1 MTLAPLLSASPVIQ
15 GHAFA
20 ALGALALSGHQF
32 LARPGT
38 PVHRVVG
45 MVWVALMAVT
55 ALSSFWIHDLRML
68 GPFSVIHLLSVFVLT
83 QLVRGVLAARAGRIE
98 EHRRTMRGL
107 FLYGLVVAGLF
118 TLLPGR
124 IMHAVVAG

>member
-20 ALGALALSGHQF
+20 ALGALALSAHQF
-32 LARPGT
+32 LGRPGT
-38 PVHRVVG
+38 PVHRAVG
-45 MVWVALMAVT
+45 MVWVALMAAT